1 MLLIVF
7 RNLTQKGGHRLSS
20 VLSGLKVAVLGGDDR
35 ELILICELV
44 KMGATVAVAGFPKD
58 RVAHGAFSVSTVEEA
73 CKDAEV
79 VILPLPGTNADG
91 VIRAVYVED
100 SIILT
105 EKAIQSIA
113 PNALVIIGTARPFL
127 RQWREKYGFT
137 LLEVNDMDELAILNS
152 IPTAEGAIQIAMEE
166 TRITIHGSRSCVIGF
181 GRVGVTLAR
190 TLKAMGAEVT
200 VVARNPGQLARA
212 YEMGCVRADYSQLRD
227 IVNNTDVIYNT
238 VPRLIL
244 DRSVLKYANPELLII
259 DLATQPGGTDFEAA
273 NVLGIK
279 AILAPG
285 LPGKVA
291 PVFAGR
297 ILADVIP
304 RLIIS
309 ELAKLEKSPLIVSRE
324 V

>member
-1 MLLIVF
+1 M
-7 RNLTQKGGHRLSS
+7 SS

-44 KMGATVAVAGFPKD
+44 KMGATVAVAGFPKEK
-58 RVAHGAFSVSTVEEA
+58 VAHGAFSVSSVEEA

-79 VILPLPGTNADG
+79 VILPLPGTNAEG
-91 VIRAVYVED
+91 VIRAVYAEENL
-100 SIILT
+100 ILS
-105 EKAIQSIA
+105 EKAIRSIA

-127 RQWREKYGFT
+127 KTWSEKYGFT

-166 TRITIHGSRSCVIGF
+166 TRIAIHGSRSCIIGF
-181 GRVGVTLAR
+181 GRVGMTLAR
-190 TLKAMGAEVT
+190 ILKAMGAEVT
-200 VVARNPGQLARA
+200 VVARNPAQLARA
-212 YEMGCVRADYSQLRD
+212 YEMGCERADFSQLRD
-227 IVNNTDVIYNT
+227 IVNSMDIIFNT
-238 VPRLIL
+238 VPQLVL
-244 DRSVLKYANPELLII
+244 DRSILKYANPELLII

-273 NVLGIK
+273 NALGIK

-297 ILADVIP
+297 ILTDVIP
-304 RLIIS
+304 RLIIA
-309 ELAKLEKSPLIVSRE
+309 ELAKMEKNLLLVPRE

>member
-1 MLLIVF
+1 
-7 RNLTQKGGHRLSS
+7 LSS

-58 RVAHGAFSVSTVEEA
+58 KVAHGAFSVSTVEEA

-79 VILPLPGTNADG
+79 VILPLPGTNAEG
-91 VIRAVYVED
+91 VIRAVYSEENLVL
-100 SIILT
+100 S
-105 EKAIQSIA
+105 EKAICSIA

-127 RQWREKYGFT
+127 KAWSEKYGFT

-166 TRITIHGSRSCVIGF
+166 TRIAIHGSRSCIIGF

-190 TLKAMGAEVT
+190 VLKALGAEVT

-212 YEMGCVRADYSQLRD
+212 YEMGCERADYSQLRD
-227 IVNNTDVIYNT
+227 IVNSMDIIFNT
-238 VPRLIL
+238 VPQLVL
-244 DRSVLKYANPELLII
+244 DRSILKYANPDLLII

-273 NVLGIK
+273 NALGIK

-297 ILADVIP
+297 VLADVIP
-304 RLIIS
+304 RLIIT
-309 ELAKLEKSPLIVSRE
+309 ELSKRENLLLVPRE

>member
-1 MLLIVF
+1 MLLIVL
-7 RNLTQKGGHRLSS
+7 RDLTYKGGHRLSS

-44 KMGATVAVAGFPKD
+44 KMGATVAVAGYPKD
-58 RVAHGAFSVSTVEEA
+58 KVAHGAFSVNTVEEA

-79 VILPLPGTNADG
+79 VILPLPGTNAEG
-91 VIRAVYVED
+91 VIRAVYAEENL
-100 SIILT
+100 ILT

-127 RQWREKYGFT
+127 KQWSEKYSFM

-166 TRITIHGSRSCVIGF
+166 TRIAIHGSRSCIIGF
-181 GRVGVTLAR
+181 GRVGITLAR
-190 TLKAMGAEVT
+190 TLKAMGSTVT

-212 YEMGCVRADYSQLRD
+212 YEMGCSRADYSQLRD

-238 VPRLIL
+238 VPQLIL
-244 DRSVLKYANPELLII
+244 DRSILKYANPELLII

-273 NVLGIK
+273 NALGIK

-304 RLIIS
+304 RLIIT
-309 ELAKLEKSPLIVSRE
+309 ELSKLEKYLLLVPRE